1 MSARDPAEVVVD
13 AFVDAAPRIADGLPD
28 RRDYLDEANPSGEE
42 QLAADVW
49 ANELLQDAIAGI
61 DGVGQFA
68 SEEFEAV
75 VDCGAGRGSGDGDGD
90 GVAVT
95 VDPLDGSSNL
105 PTNNIVGAILG
116 VYDGDLPCSGEQLV
130 AAAYVVFGPLTTA
143 VVAGPSEDGVTE
155 YVLEAGGDAGSRG
168 GSSGGGAADGVVERH
183 VASRDLAIPEP
194 AVYGFGGGVDSW
206 TDGFAG
212 FAEEIGH
219 ELKLRYGGAMVGDVN
234 QVLHKGGLF
243 AYPALRDRPEGK
255 LRLVFEAAPMAYVME
270 RAGGASTDGARSLL
284 AVEPDELHQRTP
296 VHLGNAELVERV
308 EAAVEYGR

>member
-1 MSARDPAEVVVD
+1 MSARDPAEAVVD

-28 RRDYLDEANPSGEE
+28 RREYLDEANPSGEE

-49 ANELLQDAIAGI
+49 ANEVLQEAIAGI

-68 SEEFEAV
+68 SEEFEEV
-75 VDCGAGRGSGDGDGD
+75 VDCGDGGGRGDGL
-90 GVAVT
+90 AVT

-116 VYDGDLPCSGEQLV
+116 VYDGALPCSGEQLV

-143 VVAGPSEDGVTE
+143 VVAGPGEDGVTE
-155 YVLEAGGDAGSRG
+155 YVLEAGGDAGGRSG
-168 GSSGGGAADGVVERH
+168 GSSGDDAEGGVERH
-183 VASRDLAIPEP
+183 VASRDLTIPEP

-255 LRLVFEAAPMAYVME
+255 LRLVFEAAPMAYVMQA
-270 RAGGASTDGARSLL
+270 AGGASTDGASSLL

-296 VHLGNAELVERV
+296 VHLGNPGLIERV
-308 EAAVEYGR
+308 EDAVEYGR